1 MKMQMADL
9 YHRATPSCQ
18 RCRQRGIECEGY
30 GVRLNWKHY
39 NASGDHS
46 DESAHELDDGESIAS
61 RARSRRSITYIG
73 VSDIPRIP
81 SPEIDNAL
89 DQIEHWSAQK
99 SPSRSPRLQR
109 AGFAVFPIDL
119 PPTPFSEDDA
129 EPGLP
134 LNDRPVNRLDAL
146 RTHTTEFLPTPP
158 DSTSCPTL
166 TLPQTPFS
174 LRRQSDTPPQ
184 RTSQKEDEAPQLQ
197 TESRPGASLTHLDV
211 LQMPSTQKRLVHH
224 WVTFTSRK
232 ITLLDEPHNPCR
244 TMMLPM
250 ALQGLISSSQES
262 NPSVVVFHALC
273 AAASCNLF
281 ELGGRKNEQDRLVA
295 LYHDEQAIKH
305 LRDNLSRA
313 DEHTDQ
319 SFAMAIM
326 ACIMVDAISGT
337 TQRWR
342 THVSGGLAYLAK
354 LRSRGVDE
362 TMLAA
367 FQRHMV
373 SMAILCDVSVADE
386 LKSFLD
392 AQQPLDP
399 LETTFPYYGVSRAFL
414 QAHDKMNQLST
425 LPPPALSAM
434 EKELDAFEMQLYLN
448 FPTPPAQL
456 MAAPTDPQGL
466 ILHHIAKVF
475 YYAHLV
481 FFQRSIRHASLAS
494 VQTLVDLGIREVE
507 AIEKVGRG
515 NLGCMM
521 LWPVLV
527 LGAECAPPLDDQG
540 TGLRHRM
547 KSWFKEQSKLGFRN
561 LVVLENLIE
570 AVWDAQ
576 QDSAD
581 WRDLI
586 AEPEFDV
593 FRL

>member
-1 MKMQMADL
+1 M
-9 YHRATPSCQ
+9 
-18 RCRQRGIECEGY
+18 
-30 GVRLNWKHY
+30 
-39 NASGDHS
+39 
-46 DESAHELDDGESIAS
+46 
-61 RARSRRSITYIG
+61 TYLG
-73 VSDIPRIP
+73 VSDIPRVS

-89 DQIEHWSAQK
+89 EQIEHWSPRK
-99 SPSRSPRLQR
+99 SPARSPRLQR
-109 AGFAVFPIDL
+109 AGFAVFSVEL
-119 PPTPFSEDDA
+119 PPTPFSDDGVQGGVS
-129 EPGLP
+129 PTVSGVSRVS
-134 LNDRPVNRLDAL
+134 NL
-146 RTHTTEFLPTPP
+146 RHQVDLLPTPS
-158 DSTSCPTL
+158 DSTSCAAL

-174 LRRQSDTPPQ
+174 LRRQSDTPQ
-184 RTSQKEDEAPQLQ
+184 RPPSQHTDTTPRLQ
-197 TESRPGASLTHLDV
+197 AESRTEGISLTHLDAIS
-211 LQMPSTQKRLVHH
+211 MPSTQKRLIHH

-262 NPSVVVFHALC
+262 TPSVAVFHALC

-362 TMLAA
+362 VMLAA

-373 SMAILCDVSVADE
+373 SMAILCDVTVADE

-392 AQQPLDP
+392 TQQPLDS
-399 LETTFPYYGVSRAFL
+399 LETSFPYYGVSRAFL
-414 QAHDKMNQLST
+414 QAHDKMNQLSA
-425 LPPPALSAM
+425 LPSSALSAM
-434 EKELDAFEMQLYLN
+434 EKDLDAFELQLYLN

-456 MAAPTDPQGL
+456 MAAPTDAQGL

-481 FFQRSIRHASLAS
+481 FFQRSIRRAPLAS
-494 VQTLVDLGIREVE
+494 VQALVDLGIREVE
-507 AIEKVGRG
+507 AIEKVGKG
-515 NLGCMM
+515 NVGCMM

-527 LGAECAPPLDDQG
+527 LGAECAPPTTDQG

-570 AVWDAQ
+570 AVWDGQ
-576 QDSAD
+576 ETGAD
-581 WRDLI
+581 WRDYI